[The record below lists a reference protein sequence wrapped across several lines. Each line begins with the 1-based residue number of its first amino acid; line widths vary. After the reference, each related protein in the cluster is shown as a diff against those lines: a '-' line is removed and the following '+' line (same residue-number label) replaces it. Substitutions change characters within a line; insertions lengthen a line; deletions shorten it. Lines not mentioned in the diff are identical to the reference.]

1 MGSKVVEE
9 IMTGY
14 FPNLKKKTDIQV
26 QKTQRFPN
34 KMNTN
39 RLTPRHII
47 IKMANV
53 KEGLLKGAREEQS
66 SIQGN
71 SHKLIRRFLCR
82 NSAGQKQMV

>member
-14 FPNLKKKTDIQV
+14 FPNLKKKTDSQV
-26 QKTQRFPN
+26 QKTQTFPN

-47 IKMANV
+47 IKMAEV
-53 KEGLLKGAREEQS
+53 KEGILKGAREEQS

-71 SHKLIRRFLCR
+71 SHKLI
-82 NSAGQKQMV
+82 S

>member
-26 QKTQRFPN
+26 QKTQRFLN

-47 IKMANV
+47 IKMAKLK
-53 KEGLLKGAREEQS
+53 KE
-66 SIQGN
+66 
-71 SHKLIRRFLCR
+71 F
-82 NSAGQKQMV
+82 